1 MTESFSKIVGPEQND
16 LTKDTPETK
25 TKTHF
30 QQVGEFHDT
39 FGHPQRSEPFLD
51 CFVIEPKLCEFRIS
65 LMREELKEFNDAF
78 AKNDLVEMADALC
91 DLSYVTN
98 GAGQCLGIDL
108 DTLCTEMNVNINTP
122 STLGPVDINACETMH
137 QQIIDDAK
145 LIKKELYNF
154 CTYVNSQ
161 DFDDMAES
169 LVRILNRTYTLGH
182 KLNFK
187 MDQMFREVHR
197 SNMTK
202 VCSTIEDANSSVD
215 FYLADPEK
223 RYANPSIRIKGGYF
237 VVFDASTSKI
247 LKNHKWE
254 MPNLKQFF

>member
-1 MTESFSKIVGPEQND
+1 MSDHSVSKSNNNSTNNSTTGSGASI
-16 LTKDTPETK
+16 TS
-25 TKTHF
+25 HF

-39 FGHPQRSEPFLD
+39 FGHPQRKEPFLD
-51 CFVIEPKLCEFRIS
+51 CFEQEPKLAKFRIS

-108 DTLCTEMNVNINTP
+108 DILASEMDVDINTP
-122 STLGPVDINACETMH
+122 ANLGSVDMNACVS
-137 QQIIDDAK
+137 QKDDIVNGVK
-145 LIKKELYNF
+145 LIEEALNNF
-154 CTYVNSQ
+154 CSYVETQ
-161 DFDDMAES
+161 DMGEMAES
-169 LVRILNRTYTLGH
+169 LVRILQHTYALGH

-202 VCSTIEDANSSVD
+202 VCSTIDDANASID
-215 FYLADPEK
+215 FYLADPEC
-223 RYANPSIRIKGGYF
+223 RYEKPSIRIKGQYF
-237 VVFDASTSKI
+237 VIYDAKTSKI
-247 LKNHKWE
+247 LKNHRWE
-254 MPNLKQFF
+254 TPNLKQFF